1 MAFWFF
7 SAALEIKSDR
17 QALQRQ
23 YDLLTA
29 IRSGAKVK
37 ITEEKLDALDA
48 EVQRSVPAFLKRE
61 EQMESNKHVVSIV
74 YVLVGAYLLL
84 FWFPYVVIRKAF
96 DHELTRFM
104 LRIQGLASKA
114 ELAELAVAE
123 ARVKNEQSLRVFV
136 DKIKVIAA
144 RHEIPQLVSTFDLWT
159 PSQSMP

>member
-29 IRSGAKVK
+29 IRSDAKVK

-61 EQMESNKHVVSIV
+61 EQMESNKH
-74 YVLVGAYLLL
+74 
-84 FWFPYVVIRKAF
+84 
-96 DHELTRFM
+96 
-104 LRIQGLASKA
+104 
-114 ELAELAVAE
+114 
-123 ARVKNEQSLRVFV
+123 
-136 DKIKVIAA
+136 
-144 RHEIPQLVSTFDLWT
+144 
-159 PSQSMP
+159 